1 MKVLKVLKV
10 REKSESSGVWRL
22 VAGGDYHYWVM
33 KVPKFRGGSRGRVL
47 VASGRVSW
55 RKAEC
60 GRVVPKRPIVIA
72 EWLIHHLG
80 WNESVL
86 ES

>member
-1 MKVLKVLKV
+1 MSV
-10 REKSESSGVWRL
+10 GHI
-22 VAGGDYHYWVM
+22 G
-33 KVPKFRGGSRGRVL
+33 GRVL

-80 WNESVL
+80 WNEAALEPRKEHIINGLGKSVNI
-86 ES
+86 EKVERD

>member
-1 MKVLKVLKV
+1 MF
-10 REKSESSGVWRL
+10 SSASGVWRL
-22 VAGGDYHYWVM
+22 VAGGDFHYWVM
-33 KVPKFRGGSRGRVL
+33 KVPKFRGGRVL

-72 EWLIHHLG
+72 ECFMEYYVAIYCAKVHAYFSDASR
-80 WNESVL
+80 SV
-86 ES
+86 

>member
-1 MKVLKVLKV
+1 
-10 REKSESSGVWRL
+10 
-22 VAGGDYHYWVM
+22 M

-80 WNESVL
+80 WNKSVL
-86 ES
+86 ESRKEHIINRFGKSVNIEKIIRD